1 MATGA
6 AQSLTLQPGQFHV
19 YLNRNINNVPTPVI
33 DINNPGNSLQLFVYP
48 NPVQKSSIA
57 EIFVPERGNVQA
69 DLWNMQGQ
77 KVKNVFS
84 GSLVRGKHTLRLSDE
99 TDNLPAGV
107 YLLKVQTK
115 NKTRFAKI
123 LLP

>member
-1 MATGA
+1 MT
-6 AQSLTLQPGQFHV
+6 
-19 YLNRNINNVPTPVI
+19 TPVI

-48 NPVQKSSIA
+48 NPVQKSSVA
-57 EIFVPERGNVQA
+57 EVFVPERGNVQA

-77 KVKNVFS
+77 KVKNVF
-84 GSLVRGKHTLRLSDE
+84 GGTLMRGKHIMRLSDE
-99 TDNLPAGV
+99 TNNLPAGV

-115 NKTRFAKI
+115 NKTQFVKI